1 MNDNYNKRKIFDIFN
16 KLQLVPKPKKENNEQ
31 NSIEY
36 FNSINISDNHSVG
49 KKIIKIPINNAKSIQ
64 SNNKDSFE
72 INISTKINTNKKE
85 YNFLF
90 NKPIT
95 PAQYNTY
102 LDANSK
108 FKKGINTKKNITT
121 KNIIEN
127 ESISCYNKNY
137 NIKKFNK
144 KIKKY

>member
-1 MNDNYNKRKIFDIFN
+1 MNLNINVLILEKQNKQEKN
-16 KLQLVPKPKKENNEQ
+16 
-31 NSIEY
+31 
-36 FNSINISDNHSVG
+36 
-49 KKIIKIPINNAKSIQ
+49 KSIKQ
-64 SNNKDSFE
+64 NKYNNKNNKNE

-137 NIKKFNK
+137 NIKKFNFKAK
-144 KIKKY
+144 KPIIGNKFKNLKKNINKNQ